1 MYDIL
6 LTDAMVIPVD
16 PEHHIWEKGYIAITG
31 DRIAA
36 LGPMEELGGELPQ
49 ARQHISLKGHVLL
62 PGLVDGHGHAG
73 HCLIKTLGEHREDW
87 EDMAQE
93 IYYCCTDEEFW
104 YAEGAL
110 AAAERLKFGT
120 TTAVSM
126 LGSTPRIDRPEPVSA
141 NLDGSA
147 SVGIRQLTGIGSA
160 YGAFPKRARV

>member
-62 PGLVDGHGHAG
+62 PGLVGWSRSCG
-73 HCLIKTLGEHREDW
+73 TLPDQNPGR
-87 EDMAQE
+87 
-93 IYYCCTDEEFW
+93 
-104 YAEGAL
+104 
-110 AAAERLKFGT
+110 
-120 TTAVSM
+120 
-126 LGSTPRIDRPEPVSA
+126 TPRGLGGYGPG
-141 NLDGSA
+141 NLLLLY
-147 SVGIRQLTGIGSA
+147 R
-160 YGAFPKRARV
+160 

>member
-62 PGLVDGHGHAG
+62 PGLVDGHGHA
-73 HCLIKTLGEHREDW
+73 D
-87 EDMAQE
+87 
-93 IYYCCTDEEFW
+93 
-104 YAEGAL
+104 
-110 AAAERLKFGT
+110 
-120 TTAVSM
+120 TA
-126 LGSTPRIDRPEPVSA
+126 
-141 NLDGSA
+141 
-147 SVGIRQLTGIGSA
+147 
-160 YGAFPKRARV
+160 